1 MKIKINNQEHNY
13 NTDKN
18 LLDFLREDLNIV
30 SLKNGCAEGACGTC
44 MVLID
49 NKAKKACIQ
58 KLSRLENANI
68 LTLEGLPPK
77 VKNSFT
83 VAFSQCGAV
92 QCGFCIPGMIIS
104 AYALLLINPQPSRQ
118 EIKKALR
125 GNICRCT
132 GYKKIIEAV
141 ELAAKLLAAKQPSSI
156 INNNYNF
163 DKNLPRIDAENKA
176 NAMSVYVDDIKIEGM
191 LHASA
196 LRSAYPRAI
205 IKKIDIS
212 AAINH
217 PDCRE
222 ILLKKDIPGNPKI
235 GHIEAISDWDVLLG
249 EGDTTRYLG
258 DALALIIS
266 DKKSSLA
273 AIKDLIVVD
282 YQVLKPLSSP
292 AEALA
297 ENAPKLHQK
306 GNLLCQHS
314 LQRGNIDQ
322 ALAKA
327 AFVVKNHYSLPFTE
341 HAFLEPECAI
351 AQPDGE
357 DGLLLFTAGQ
367 SIYDEQRE
375 IARMLGIERSK
386 IRIQGQ
392 TVGGAFGGKEDM
404 SVQHHAALAA
414 WHMRLPVKVL
424 LSRQESIIIHP
435 KRHAM
440 EIDCLIA
447 CDKEGRLL
455 AIKEKIIADTGAYAS
470 LGGPVLQRA
479 CTHGGGPY
487 RCPNIDI
494 EGLAVYT
501 NNPPGGAFRGFGV
514 SQIAYALENNLNQL
528 AALAGI
534 SPWQIRHI
542 NAVIPGDILASGQIA
557 DNSTAIVECLEAI
570 KDDFEQA
577 KYVGLAAALKN
588 CGLGMGISDSG
599 RARIIVQDE
608 AVHIYTSAA
617 CIGQGLATVL
627 KQIAYQT
634 LKIDPQKIII
644 APPDTATSPDSGTTT
659 ASRQTVFSG
668 EATRLAALKLK
679 EALDK
684 GHNLASLDGEQFFGE
699 YQPPTDPLASTK
711 AEPLNHVAYGY
722 GVQMV
727 ELNEQGELKK
737 VIAAYDGGQIINR
750 LAAEGQIEGGIIMG
764 LGYALTEDYPLK
776 ECYPQANFGRLGLWR
791 ADQIPEIE
799 IRFVQAKEQI
809 KMAYGA
815 KGLGELATIP
825 AAPALSGAYYAFN
838 QKMHLKLPIKSI

>member
-1 MKIKINNQEHNY
+1 MKINNIEHEFK
-13 NTDKN
+13 TDKN
-18 LLDFLREDLNIV
+18 LLDFLRDDLGII

-49 NKAKKACIQ
+49 NKAKKACTQ
-58 KLSRLENANI
+58 KLSRLKNADI
-68 LTLEGLPPK
+68 LTLEGLPLQ
-77 VKNSFT
+77 VRNIFAM
-83 VAFSQCGAV
+83 AFSKCAAV

-104 AYALLLINPQPSRQ
+104 AYALLLVNPLPSQ
-118 EIKKALR
+118 QQIKKALR

-141 ELAAKLLAAKQPSSI
+141 ELAAQYLAMKKPISALDEDFSLGA
-156 INNNYNF
+156 
-163 DKNLPRIDAENKA
+163 NLPRIDAENKA
-176 NAMSVYVDDIKIEGM
+176 NAMSIYVDDIKIDNM

-196 LRSAYPRAI
+196 LRAAYPRAL

-212 AAINH
+212 AAIKH
-217 PDCRE
+217 QDCRA

-235 GHIEAISDWDVLLG
+235 GHIESISDWDVLLG

-258 DALALIIS
+258 DALALVIS
-266 DKKSSLA
+266 SNKHSLA
-273 AIKDLIVVD
+273 AIKELIAVD
-282 YQVLKPLSSP
+282 YQVLKPISSP

-297 ENAPKLHQK
+297 ANAPKLHQK

-314 LQRGNIDQ
+314 LQRGDIEQ

-327 AFVVKNHYSLPFTE
+327 AFVVENHYSLPFTE

-351 AQPDGE
+351 AQPDGD

-375 IARMLGIERSK
+375 IARMLGIKREK

-414 WHMRLPVKVL
+414 WHLRQPVKVL
-424 LSRQESIIIHP
+424 LTRQESIIIHP

-447 CDKEGRLL
+447 CDRDGRLL
-455 AIKEKIIADTGAYAS
+455 AIKEKIVADTGAYAS

-487 RCPNIDI
+487 HCDNIDI
-494 EGLAVYT
+494 EGFAVYT

-534 SPWQIRHI
+534 SPWQIRYI
-542 NAVIPGDILASGQIA
+542 NAVRPGDCLASGQVA
-557 DNSTAIVECLEAI
+557 DSSTAIIECLEAV
-570 KDDFEQA
+570 KADFEQA
-577 KYVGLAAALKN
+577 KYAGIAAALKN
-588 CGLGMGISDSG
+588 CGLGMGIIDSG
-599 RARIIVQDE
+599 RARLIVQNGQ
-608 AVHIYTSAA
+608 VHIYTSAA

-627 KQIAYQT
+627 KQIAYQA
-634 LKIDPQKIII
+634 LQIEPNKIII

-679 EALDK
+679 ERLDD
-684 GHNLASLDGEQFFGE
+684 GLSLADLEGQEFFGE
-699 YQPPTDPLASTK
+699 YQPATDPLSSSK

-727 ELNEQGELKK
+727 ELNGQGEVEK

-764 LGYALTEDYPLK
+764 LGYALSEDYPLK
-776 ECYPQANFGRLGLWR
+776 DCYPQANFGRLGLLR
-791 ADQIPEIE
+791 ADQIPAME
-799 IRFVQAKEQI
+799 IRFVQAKEQTS
-809 KMAYGA
+809 MAYGA

-838 QKMHLKLPIKSI
+838 QKLHLKLPIKNI